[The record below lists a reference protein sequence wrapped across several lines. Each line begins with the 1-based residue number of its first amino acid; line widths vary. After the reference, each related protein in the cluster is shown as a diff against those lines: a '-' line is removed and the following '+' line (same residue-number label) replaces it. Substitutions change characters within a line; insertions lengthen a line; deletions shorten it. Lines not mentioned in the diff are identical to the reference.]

1 MRYLNFIILT
11 VIFGMSGCGY
21 NKNTSE
27 SIKTSSVGAVKAE
40 FRINVNFAD
49 KGYTC
54 VVFDPWPD
62 ARKAFAD
69 KIPNDLNDQVL

>member
-1 MRYLNFIILT
+1 MGIIGLGPMGAGLT
-11 VIFGMSGCGY
+11 F
-21 NKNTSE
+21 
-27 SIKTSSVGAVKAE
+27 
-40 FRINVNFAD
+40 NFAD